1 MCRHTKYREVEIIIM
16 LGNFKYIKPRKEQRG
31 NHQGSGL
38 KVRVGSRWR
47 TGNSVWSWCP
57 GKETKLTGLGR
68 GVEGLLG
75 AETMGAY
82 YCLKGIWN

>member
-1 MCRHTKYREVEIIIM
+1 MCRHTKYREMEGIIM
-16 LGNFKYIKPRKEQRG
+16 SGNSKYQRG

-38 KVRVGSRWR
+38 KVRIGSRWR

-57 GKETKLTGLGR
+57 GKEAKLTGLGR

-75 AETMGAY
+75 QKPWVHSIA
-82 YCLKGIWN
+82 